1 MDNPGRVPGTAWAA
15 PGPPT
20 GRAQAPA
27 PRSAAGT
34 SPHLLPTLVP
44 SGLVTWAIATLD
56 PGYFAWAMA
65 TGIISVAMGLLGHH
79 VLSDITLWVAVVAFC
94 ALVLAHLVRA
104 ISWWPLFRS
113 SFFDPSLLVA
123 YFTFVAGAGVL
134 SARLVMAGHPGV
146 SLGLGAAAA
155 TAWAG
160 LNYGLPWSVV
170 ARSRRPVLRDFTGTW
185 LLWVVATQSLS
196 IVGAGLVASTHSP
209 AGKAGLAE
217 AAACLWGVGTV
228 LYLALI
234 VIILLRLIVVEVT
247 PAEMGP
253 GYWITM
259 GATAI
264 SVLAAARLLGLPPVA
279 GGFPLGE
286 LHPYLLGTALVFWSF
301 GSWWVPLLILFG
313 FWRHLLR
320 RFSLAYEPRL
330 WSMVFPLGMYTAASY
345 RLGQA
350 SGFGFMVTIAKVW
363 VWVGF
368 GAWAAV
374 LALIALALL
383 RALPRPRQGSPSVQ
397 RG

>member
-1 MDNPGRVPGTAWAA
+1 MSQASSAGVGASPARHSGAA
-15 PGPPT
+15 
-20 GRAQAPA
+20 A
-27 PRSAAGT
+27 AAGT
-34 SPHLLPTLVP
+34 EVEAPTAKPLPPHPG
-44 SGLVTWAIATLD
+44 GLVARAIATLD
-56 PGYFAWAMA
+56 PGHFALVMA
-65 TGIISVAMGLLGHH
+65 TGIVSIGTWLLGYR
-79 VLSDITLWVAVVAFC
+79 VISDITLWVAVVAFC
-94 ALVLAHLVRA
+94 ALIVANVARA
-104 ISWWPLFRS
+104 AFWWPFFRS
-113 SFFDPSLLVA
+113 SFADASLVIA

-134 SARLVMAGHPGV
+134 SARFTMARHPGV

-155 TAWAG
+155 AAWG
-160 LNYGLPWSVV
+160 VLNYGLPWSVV
-170 ARSRRPVLRDFTGTW
+170 ARSRRPVLRDLNGTW

-196 IVGAGLVASTHSP
+196 IVATGLVASSHSL
-209 AGKAGLAE
+209 AGKAELAE

-279 GGFPLGE
+279 GGFPVGE
-286 LHPYLLGTALVFWSF
+286 LHPFLLGGALVLWSF
-301 GSWWVPLLILFG
+301 GSWWIPLLVLFG
-313 FWRHLLR
+313 LWRHVLR

-330 WSMVFPLGMYTAASY
+330 WSVVFPLGMYTAASY
-345 RLGQA
+345 RLGRV
-350 SGFGFMVTIAKVW
+350 SGFRFMVTISKVW

-374 LALIALALL
+374 LALMALAFVQALL
-383 RALPRPRQGSPSVQ
+383 RARQRSPS
-397 RG
+397 GK

>member
-1 MDNPGRVPGTAWAA
+1 
-15 PGPPT
+15 
-20 GRAQAPA
+20 
-27 PRSAAGT
+27 
-34 SPHLLPTLVP
+34 
-44 SGLVTWAIATLD
+44 
-56 PGYFAWAMA
+56 
-65 TGIISVAMGLLGHH
+65 
-79 VLSDITLWVAVVAFC
+79 
-94 ALVLAHLVRA
+94 
-104 ISWWPLFRS
+104 
-113 SFFDPSLLVA
+113 
-123 YFTFVAGAGVL
+123 
-134 SARLVMAGHPGV
+134 
-146 SLGLGAAAA
+146 
-155 TAWAG
+155 
-160 LNYGLPWSVV
+160 V
-170 ARSRRPVLRDFTGTW
+170 ARSRRPVLRDFNGTW

-196 IVGAGLVASTHSP
+196 IVAAALVASTHNP
-209 AGKAGLAE
+209 AGKADLAE

-286 LHPYLLGTALVFWSF
+286 LHPYLLGTALVLWSF
-301 GSWWVPLLILFG
+301 GSWWVPLLVLFG

-368 GAWAAV
+368 GAWVAV
-374 LALIALALL
+374 LALMALALL
-383 RALPRPRQGSPSVQ
+383 RALLRPRQGSPAVQ